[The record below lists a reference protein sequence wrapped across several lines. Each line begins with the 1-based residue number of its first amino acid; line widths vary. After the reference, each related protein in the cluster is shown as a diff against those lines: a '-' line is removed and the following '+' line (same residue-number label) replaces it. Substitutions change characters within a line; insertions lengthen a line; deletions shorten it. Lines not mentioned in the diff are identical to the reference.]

1 MTNRN
6 MVKGGADGGGRSM
19 PEPNPARPRPM
30 PAPESDPNP
39 LTLKEP
45 LDSPQLKPMINQH
58 RTKGLKAPG

>member
-6 MVKGGADGGGRSM
+6 MVKSGADAGRAM
-19 PEPNPARPRPM
+19 PEPNPTRPQPL
-30 PAPESDPNP
+30 PAPESSPDPV
-39 LTLKEP
+39 TLKEP